1 MQHDMESGY
10 GRLVSRALAD
20 PKFKQRLIDDPDAA
34 LAEAGIVLRGE
45 AGPVKVKVVENTG
58 DTVHI
63 VLPAVPAGGELSDRD
78 IAYRTGGPGDFDTH
92 I

>member
-1 MQHDMESGY
+1 MQHAMESDY
-10 GRLVSRALAD
+10 GRLVAKALAD
-20 PKFKQRLIDDPDAA
+20 PAFKQRLIEDPDGA
-34 LAEAGIVLRGE
+34 LAEAGIELRGE

-63 VLPAVPAGGELSDRD
+63 VLPAVPANGELSDRD
-78 IAYRTGGPGDFDTH
+78 VVAKGGDGGFNTH